1 MPDVG
6 DHEEKN
12 KRQRRIVA
20 GLLLLALLMIGFGLY
35 RDYGISWDEPVQ
47 RRYGEMVYNYL
58 AEGDETLLVDRH
70 RVYGPVFEVL
80 LYSVERGLG
89 LEDLRDIYF
98 MRHLLTFLMFALGAA
113 FFFLLS
119 ARILKDWRMGLLGGV
134 LLILSP
140 RILSHAFYNSKD
152 IPFMAM
158 FVVCVY
164 TLLLHLDGK
173 SVWMSLVHGV
183 CCAILVDI
191 RIGGVFVPLITLA
204 LFIHEL
210 SAEKRA
216 GVNVS
221 RTALSF
227 GAFIAPLVALTILL
241 WPILWS
247 QPVANFISAIGAMRK
262 FTWTATVLFMGKEI
276 WSTDLPPYYTAVWI
290 LITTPVMYVILSFM
304 GIAAALLRVAGKGG
318 GWAVTRRDAL
328 LVLVWLF
335 VPLVS
340 LVASGAVLYDTWR
353 HTFFVYP
360 AMLLLALMGLGRA
373 GDLARLVPGT
383 RMARVFVIVPAV
395 LLAVD
400 MSGVAAFMVR
410 SHPHQNVYF
419 NALVGGVRGAAGE
432 YEMDYWGLSYRRLLE
447 SLLEKDG
454 RDAIS
459 VHALNEPGYYN
470 SFILPP
476 EERRRLNYT
485 EHPASADY
493 YMTNFRWE
501 RTEFPEGAEFAGV
514 EVYGVILSA
523 AYRVR

>member
-58 AEGDETLLVDRH
+58 AEGDETLLADRH

-80 LYSVERGLG
+80 LYSVERVLG

-98 MRHLLTFLMFALGAA
+98 MRHLLTFLMFALGAV

-191 RIGGVFVPLITLA
+191 RIGGVFVPLVTLA

-210 SAEKRA
+210 SAKKRA

-221 RTALSF
+221 RTALNF
-227 GAFIAPLVALTILL
+227 GVFCASLVALTILL
-241 WPILWS
+241 WPTLWS

-290 LITTPVMYVILSFM
+290 LITTPVIYVILSLV
-304 GIAAALLRVAGKGG
+304 GVAAALLRVAGKGAR
-318 GWAVTRRDAL
+318 WAVTRRDAL

-360 AMLLLALMGLGRA
+360 PMLLLALMGLGRA

-383 RMARVFVIVPAV
+383 RMARVFVIVPAA

-432 YEMDYWGLSYRRLLE
+432 YEMDYWGPSYRRLLE
-447 SLLEKDG
+447 SLLDKDG

-459 VHALNEPGYYN
+459 VHAINEPGYYN
-470 SFILPP
+470 SFILPA

-485 EHPASADY
+485 EHPAGADY

-501 RTEFPEGAEFAGV
+501 RTEFPEGAEFACV